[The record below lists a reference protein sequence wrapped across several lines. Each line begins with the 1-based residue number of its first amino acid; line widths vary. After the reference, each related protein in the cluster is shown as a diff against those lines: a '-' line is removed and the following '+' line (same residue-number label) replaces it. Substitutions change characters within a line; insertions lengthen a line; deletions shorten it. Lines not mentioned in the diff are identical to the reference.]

1 MRHGARSHQGAIFMH
16 TCGGPVLARAWRMR
30 HSRIFSGII
39 IQRGSSKHMDAYV
52 PPHFGRFKQMAK
64 VYGWEQGHETLTM
77 SRSGFLTLMQELL
90 AFADFDEAWYLSTYK
105 DVADAVAQK
114 KIASARDHYLNFG
127 YFEGRLPNAKGFDA
141 EFYAKQYGDVV
152 RALNGSDPALLLHHF
167 LTHGYAE
174 GRRPCVQGSS
184 GRF

>member
-1 MRHGARSHQGAIFMH
+1 
-16 TCGGPVLARAWRMR
+16 
-30 HSRIFSGII
+30 
-39 IQRGSSKHMDAYV
+39 MDAYV

-114 KIASARDHYLNFG
+114 KFKSAREHYLNYG
-127 YFEGRLPNAKGFDA
+127 YFEGRLPTAKGFDA
-141 EFYAKQYGDVV
+141 SFYAKTYADVV
-152 RALNGSDPALLLHHF
+152 RAMKGSDPTKMLEHF
-167 LTHGYAE
+167 ISHGYAE
-174 GRRPCVQGSS
+174 GRQSRAQAAAA
-184 GRF
+184 RT